1 MDNTLVY
8 EAGDCGSI
16 PYAGAK
22 SSVVVAGS
30 KPACRSSEIAAYDSL
45 TGKITTQFML
55 GYSLVWSKATVFE
68 IVITGSNPV
77 TSAKF
82 SG

>member
-1 MDNTLVY
+1 MVVRFHH
-8 EAGDCGSI
+8 
-16 PYAGAK
+16 GAPLF
-22 SSVVVAGS
+22 VVVAGS